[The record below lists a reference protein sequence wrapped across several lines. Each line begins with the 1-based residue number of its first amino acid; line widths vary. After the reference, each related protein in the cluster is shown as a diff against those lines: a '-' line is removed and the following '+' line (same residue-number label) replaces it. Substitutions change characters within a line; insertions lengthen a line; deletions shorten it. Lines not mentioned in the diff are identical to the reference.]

1 MEKVTE
7 GTLNGKKKKAVKLR
21 DGTMVY
27 DKNRDVEDILFNAYS
42 EKLQTG
48 SVSGNSWLDKW
59 VNKNLDTIVDNL
71 DKMPDTAVSAIKE
84 MNRIV
89 SRTNSYI
96 EKKRSIDTD
105 FLEYQLYKQLLP
117 WQKEVMSDV
126 SKNKLLICARRTGKT
141 YYEAVALVKHCLK
154 GTDNIMVGD
163 RMVTKRRCAIY
174 IAMSITKAASNI
186 WKTLNDIVEATRV
199 PVSKIDNS
207 KYRIEFSNGAY
218 IQLAGNND
226 KTEREKI
233 RGDDWSMAIID
244 EVQSQSSM
252 YYLMTSLLGPI
263 VKARKG
269 EFILSGTGPL
279 VRGYWS
285 NLIENGKDEGWSVYH
300 KTVYDNLTIDDP
312 DKYIED
318 ALKDFGGDRNNP
330 TFQREYLGNI
340 CWDDNLLIYPK
351 ATYYDEIPKDFQ
363 PVYAFGGMDLG
374 MRDDSSIEWILID
387 DMGNGYLVSEWSQ
400 NNVDATTIFEKAK
413 ASQLFIQ
420 KTYHIKEE
428 NITIACD
435 TNEQNM
441 TSDFYNRGL
450 YTLQNAVKFPLKY
463 SYALVNEAMASG
475 KLKIPK
481 GGPADTDITYTC
493 YKYDQ
498 ENKKIIYEEDKSTH
512 HENAMAAI
520 RYAWSNYCANV
531 LHMTTADMRA
541 AASEENE

>member
-1 MEKVTE
+1 MEQVTE
-7 GTLNGKKKKAVKLR
+7 GELNGKVQKAIKLS
-21 DGTMVY
+21 DKTYVY
-27 DKNRDVEDILFNAYS
+27 DKERDVEDILFNAYS
-42 EKLQTG
+42 EKIQTG
-48 SVSGNSWLDKW
+48 KVSGKSWLDKY
-59 VNKNLDTIVDNL
+59 VNKNLDTLMNNL
-71 DKMPDTAVSAIKE
+71 SKNPEMAVASLKE
-84 MNRIV
+84 MNRVV
-89 SRTNSYI
+89 SKTNEYI
-96 EKKRSIDTD
+96 EKKRTVDSD
-105 FLEYQLYKQLLP
+105 FLEYQLFKQLLP
-117 WQKEVMSDV
+117 WQKEVMSDL

-154 GTDNIMVGD
+154 GTDDIMVGD
-163 RMVTKRRCAIY
+163 RLVNKRRCAIY

-186 WKTLNDIVEATRV
+186 WKTLNDIITATRV
-199 PVSKIDNS
+199 PVMKIDNS
-207 KYRIEFSNGAY
+207 KYRIDFSNGAY

-285 NLIENGKDEGWSVYH
+285 NLIENGANEGWSVYH
-300 KTVYDNLTIDDP
+300 KTVYDNLTIEDP
-312 DKYIED
+312 DAYIEE

-351 ATYYDEIPKDFQ
+351 ATYYDEIPQEFH
-363 PVYAFGGMDLG
+363 PIYAFGGMDLG
-374 MRDDSSIEWILID
+374 MRDDSAIEWILVD
-387 DMGNGYLVSEWSQ
+387 DFGNAYLVSEWSQ
-400 NNVDATTIFEKAK
+400 NNVDATTIYEKAT
-413 ASQLFIQ
+413 ASQEFIM
-420 KTYHIKEE
+420 KTWKIKPE
-428 NITIACD
+428 NVTIACD

-441 TSDFYNRGL
+441 TTDFYNRGL

-520 RYAWSNYCANV
+520 RYAWSSYCANV
-531 LHMTTADMRA
+531 LHMTTSEMRTG
-541 AASEENE
+541 ASEGNE